1 MNNIK
6 IVFNKEMRR
15 VFRDPKMIFSLFL
28 LPVII
33 LIGIYSLIGYLAKAE
48 ASDQEQHKSV
58 ISVQNAPAD
67 LESALS
73 DFFGSAQV
81 TWLDSQADITA
92 AKQQIYDGTS
102 DLLVIFPE
110 NFLQQVEDY
119 EAGSSI
125 PEVLTFYNPSQN
137 YSTSARENFVA
148 QMTSVY
154 EKNLLKQRF
163 GDLNALTAF
172 TIDQNNP
179 GSVIQDEQKASGKL
193 LATMLPYMITL
204 LLFAGTMSL
213 GTDTIAGEKERG
225 TMASMLVTPAKR
237 SEIVLGK
244 LLSLTVLSLL
254 SALVYLVALIV
265 ALPQAM
271 SFGEEMA
278 FSITGSQIAMLA
290 AVILSLAFLYVAL
303 VAVVAVFAK
312 SVKEASAY
320 VTPIYL
326 LVIVAG
332 IFTMISPG
340 SGVKDTVYYL
350 IPVYNCS
357 VAMGEVFTMDLT
369 ITHFL
374 LTFFSTLAYGGI
386 LTAVIA
392 KAFGSEKVMFNA

>member
-340 SGVKDTVYYL
+340 SGVKDIVYYL